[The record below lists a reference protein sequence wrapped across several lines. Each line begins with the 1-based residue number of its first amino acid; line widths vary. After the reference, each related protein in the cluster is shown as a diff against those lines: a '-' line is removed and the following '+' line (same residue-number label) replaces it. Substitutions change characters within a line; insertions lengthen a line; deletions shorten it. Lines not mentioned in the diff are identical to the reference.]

1 MSQGP
6 SFRLTG
12 TSFDPVGIIKTVT
25 ASILEVSLVILNSTL
40 TFLSKFDLTIGFS
53 FLHALETLVIIQV
66 FLLCLAGYVLSL
78 KGVIDSKSKNTLNK
92 INVKVAFSLTSEKL
106 ADLYVVPLSFVII
119 TLTSCLVAWLLSKLF
134 RLERAERNFC
144 LSFSMFMN
152 SNSLPIA
159 LMTSLITTIHGQDGL
174 KWATGSLVNISG
186 RILNY
191 GPDIPMVYGVK
202 LLSASVGTE
211 DDQQSTHNEGLEE
224 GGTPANEESVPFLN
238 SIDGATPKSSLE
250 AYRPSLEHP
259 STDQLVSPTQI
270 VPSIA
275 PHQPTKRPSCISF
288 NSIVT
293 SSEAQPSPLIDQSDD
308 HLQVHLQRPIFHSF
322 PNVREYWAQSISS
335 KRNSIATSYTSYNES
350 VVSASETDISVEH
363 HHRRV
368 SHHGNK
374 FSHVMRKTRK
384 LFRLLVVRPALRINQ
399 FMSPPLYAA
408 FLSLIVVSLPKL
420 QQYLEDI
427 HPLRS
432 ALKSAGNVS
441 VPLTLVVLGAYFN
454 TSDPKQTT
462 TESSTADE
470 GIQSL
475 TPSELKIQ
483 AQLRKTRRVERLT
496 ILGSILAR
504 MIITPLILLPLLFMI
519 LRYFHTSNNNPI
531 EIGDPNES
539 GRFHEDPCFI
549 LVTVLLIGAPP
560 AITLAQMT
568 NANPFPIGSMAF
580 KVQALQNNKFEKL
593 VSKTLFIS
601 YALITPP
608 TTIALVVLGLVIEAN
623 R

>member
-25 ASILEVSLVILNSTL
+25 ASILEV
-40 TFLSKFDLTIGFS
+40 
-53 FLHALETLVIIQV
+53 

-92 INVKVAFSLTSEKL
+92 INVSFFTPALMFSKVAFSLTSEKL

-174 KWATGSLVNISG
+174 KWGADDSKDKQLGRSLTYLVVFSTMGLIFRWS
-186 RILNY
+186 
-191 GPDIPMVYGVK
+191 YGVK

-519 LRYFHTSNNNPI
+519 LRYFHKSNNNPI

-568 NANPFPIGSMAF
+568 NANPFPIGSKAF

>member
-25 ASILEVSLVILNSTL
+25 ASILEV
-40 TFLSKFDLTIGFS
+40 
-53 FLHALETLVIIQV
+53 

-92 INVKVAFSLTSEKL
+92 INVSFFTPAFDVQQSCLQLTSEKL